1 MNRTHWRTAI
11 RRGTH
16 NRMTYFADFARRAG
30 CDEAE
35 AWIVARRAEYL
46 FGVEGVHMDK
56 ARLMVE
62 CKMAKRRA
70 A

>member
-1 MNRTHWRTAI
+1 MNRQHWQTAI
-11 RRGTH
+11 RRSTH
-16 NRMTYFADFARRAG
+16 NRMTYFADFAARNG

-35 AWIVARRAEYL
+35 AQIVARRAEYL
-46 FGVEGVHMDK
+46 FGVEGVHMDT
-56 ARLMVE
+56 ARLLVE